1 MARGSGGPA
10 PRRASGAAAR
20 RPALD
25 GPQLAG
31 VRLALPAGSA
41 GDAYPFTVP
50 SVRALADLPDGLVL
64 DRAVTC
70 FVGENGSGKST
81 LLEGIAAA
89 AGLSAVG
96 AEEVGRDATLAPARA
111 LARRL
116 TLAWHARSHQGF
128 FLRAEDF
135 FGFAKRV
142 ARMRAEH
149 EQRLAELADE
159 YRAQDRSAWALGL
172 ASGPERASLAEL
184 TRRYGQDLDAR
195 SHGESFLTLLHA
207 RLVPGGLF
215 LLDEPEAALSPRRQL
230 GLIGV
235 MRDFVA
241 QGAQFVVATHAP
253 ILLAYPG
260 ARLYAFDDDGGGPPR
275 AAAYE
280 ELEHV
285 RLTRDFLAAPEQFL
299 RHL

>member
-1 MARGSGGPA
+1 MTPQL
-10 PRRASGAAAR
+10 AAAR
-20 RPALD
+20 LT
-25 GPQLAG
+25 
-31 VRLALPAGSA
+31 LPAGPRA
-41 GDAYPFTVP
+41 DAYPFAVP
-50 SVRALADLPDGLVL
+50 AVRAVAELSGGLAF
-64 DRAVTC
+64 DRPVTC

-89 AGLSAVG
+89 AGLPTVG
-96 AEEVGRDATLAPARA
+96 AEEVARDPTLAPARA
-111 LARRL
+111 LARQLRL
-116 TLAWHARSHQGF
+116 TWGVRSRQGF

-135 FGFAKRV
+135 FGFAKRL

-149 EQRLAELADE
+149 EQRLADLAAE
-159 YRAQDRSAWALGL
+159 YRAQDRSEYALGL
-172 ASGPERASLAEL
+172 ASGPERASLAAM
-184 TRRYGQDLDAR
+184 TRRYGEDLDAR

-207 RLVPGGLF
+207 RLVPRGLF

-230 GLIGV
+230 GLIGL

-241 QGAQFVVATHAP
+241 QGCQFIVATHAP

-260 ARLYAFDDDGGGPPR
+260 ARLYAFDDAGGGPPR
-275 AAAYE
+275 AAAFE

>member
-1 MARGSGGPA
+1 MTLPQL
-10 PRRASGAAAR
+10 AAAR
-20 RPALD
+20 LT
-25 GPQLAG
+25 
-31 VRLALPAGSA
+31 LPAGPR

-50 SVRALADLPDGLVL
+50 AVRAVADLPNGLAF
-64 DRAVTC
+64 DRPVTC

-89 AGLSAVG
+89 AGLPTVG
-96 AEEVGRDATLAPARA
+96 ADEVAHDPTLAPARA

-116 TLAWHARSHQGF
+116 TLHWGLRSRQGF

-135 FGFAKRV
+135 FGFAKRL

-149 EQRLAELADE
+149 EQRLADLAEE
-159 YRAQDRSAWALGL
+159 YRAQDRSAYALGL

-184 TRRYGQDLDAR
+184 TRRYGEDLDAR

-207 RLVPGGLF
+207 RLVPRGLF

-230 GLIGV
+230 GLLGL

-253 ILLAYPG
+253 ILLAYPD
-260 ARLYAFDDDGGGPPR
+260 ARLYAFDDEGGGPPR
-275 AAAYE
+275 AAAYA

-285 RLTRDFLAAPEQFL
+285 RLTRDFLAAPERFL

>member
-1 MARGSGGPA
+1 VPAVRGV
-10 PRRASGAAAR
+10 AS
-20 RPALD
+20 
-25 GPQLAG
+25 
-31 VRLALPAGSA
+31 LPAGL
-41 GDAYPFTVP
+41 
-50 SVRALADLPDGLVL
+50 RL

-89 AGLSAVG
+89 ARLPTVG
-96 AEEVGRDATLAPARA
+96 AEEVERDPTLASARA

-116 TLAWHARSHQGF
+116 TLAWRVRTGRGF

-135 FGFAKRV
+135 FGFARRL
-142 ARMRAEH
+142 AHMRAEH
-149 EQRLAELADE
+149 ETRMAELEAE

-172 ASGPERASLAEL
+172 ALGPERASLAAM
-184 TRRYGQDLDAR
+184 TRRYGEDLDAR
-195 SHGESFLTLLHA
+195 SHGESFLTLFRA
-207 RLVPGGLF
+207 RLVPRGLF
-215 LLDEPEAALSPRRQL
+215 LLDEPEAALSPQRQIAL
-230 GLIGV
+230 LAL
-235 MRDFVA
+235 MKEYAA

-260 ARLYAFDDDGGGPPR
+260 ARLYAFEEPGATGATPPR
-275 AAAYE
+275 AATYD

-285 RLTRDFLAAPEQFL
+285 RLTRDFLADPERFL